1 MSGENPKVLLVDDD
15 KDLLQLIAMRLSAAG
30 YDVTAVESGEAALAS
45 LAVARPQVVVTDLR
59 MHGMDGMALFD
70 AIHRDSPSL
79 PVVILTAHGTIP
91 EAVSATR
98 RGVFSFLTK
107 PFEPKVLLDTVAEAM
122 RLSSPPTG
130 DRESWRAEIIT
141 RSSAME
147 DLLAQARRVA
157 ASDAS
162 VCIFGQS
169 GTGKE
174 LLARAIHKASSRREA
189 PFIAVNCG
197 AIPEG
202 LLESELFGHKKGS
215 FTGAV
220 ADRRG
225 LFQAATS
232 GTLFLDEVGDM
243 PLSLQVKLLRA
254 LEERKIR
261 PVGSHESFDIDVRV
275 ISATHRQPEERIT
288 TGEFREDLYYR
299 LNVVKL
305 YIPSLAER
313 REDLPRVANHSLTRL
328 AERYRR
334 SRLQF
339 SPEAMEILVSAPWPG
354 NVRQL
359 LNVVEQAVALAATE
373 VIPESL
379 VRQALDVA
387 DTALTPLD
395 EARKAF
401 RSEEEKVLPYIDF
414 DQATRLA
421 VGRAW
426 RQASP
431 EQQKR
436 LVSEFRNMLVRT
448 YSNAISAYQGQTLKV
463 LPSRGK
469 QDPEET
475 TVRTQFVRAGG
486 QPLPIDFT
494 MHQKDG
500 TWKVYDIVVEGVS
513 LVMTYRSEFDA
524 VVKQQGID
532 GLIKALATKNIP
544 AAAVGGS
551 AGGGGA
557 KSDKAGPKA
566 EKKSPQ

>member
-30 YDVTAVESGEAALAS
+30 YEVTAVESGEAALAS
-45 LAVARPQVVVTDLR
+45 LAVARPQTVITDLR

-122 RLSSPPTG
+122 RLSSPPAG
-130 DRESWRAEIIT
+130 ERESWRAEIMT

-174 LLARAIHKASSRREA
+174 LLARAIHKAGSRRQA
-189 PFIAVNCG
+189 PFVAVNCG

-225 LFQAATS
+225 LFQAATG

-261 PVGSHESFDIDVRV
+261 PVGSPESHDIDVRI
-275 ISATHRQPEERIT
+275 ISATHRKLEERIA

-313 REDLPRVANHSLTRL
+313 REDIPLIANHALTRL

-334 SRLQF
+334 GRLQF
-339 SPEAMEILVSAPWPG
+339 SPEAMEVLVSAPWPG

-401 RSEEEKVLPYIDF
+401 ERDYLVRILKITGGNVTK
-414 DQATRLA
+414 AARLA
-421 VGRAW
+421 GRN
-426 RQASP
+426 RT
-431 EQQKR
+431 EFYR
-436 LVSEFRNMLVRT
+436 LLER
-448 YSNAISAYQGQTLKV
+448 
-463 LPSRGK
+463 
-469 QDPEET
+469 
-475 TVRTQFVRAGG
+475 
-486 QPLPIDFT
+486 
-494 MHQKDG
+494 H
-500 TWKVYDIVVEGVS
+500 S
-513 LVMTYRSEFDA
+513 LEPGMFKGSGHKE
-524 VVKQQGID
+524 
-532 GLIKALATKNIP
+532 KATA
-544 AAAVGGS
+544 
-551 AGGGGA
+551 
-557 KSDKAGPKA
+557 
-566 EKKSPQ
+566 

>member
-1 MSGENPKVLLVDDD
+1 MSNENSKVLLVDDD
-15 KDLLQLIAMRLSAAG
+15 KDLLQLIAMRLTAAG
-30 YDVTAVESGEAALAS
+30 YAVTAVESGEAALAALS
-45 LAVARPQVVVTDLR
+45 VARPQVVVTDLR
-59 MHGMDGMALFD
+59 MQGMDGMALFD
-70 AIHRDSPSL
+70 TIHRDSPSL
-79 PVVILTAHGTIP
+79 PVLILTAHGTIP
-91 EAVSATR
+91 EAVTATR

-122 RLSSPPTG
+122 RLSSPSLG
-130 DRESWRAEIIT
+130 DMEDWRSELIT

-174 LLARAIHKASSRREA
+174 LLARAIHRASPRSQA

-225 LFQAATS
+225 LFSAAQG
-232 GTLFLDEVGDM
+232 GTLFLDEIGDM
-243 PLSLQVKLLRA
+243 PLTLQVKLLRA

-261 PVGSHESFDIDVRV
+261 PVGSHEQLDVDVRV
-275 ISATHRQPEERIT
+275 IAATHRKLEERIAS
-288 TGEFREDLYYR
+288 GEFREDLYYR

-305 YIPSLAER
+305 YIPALAER
-313 REDLPRVANHSLTRL
+313 REDIPLLANHFLTRL

-334 SRLQF
+334 GTLSF
-339 SPEAMEILVSAPWPG
+339 SPEAMQVLVSAPWPG

-359 LNVVEQAVALAATE
+359 LNVIEQAVALAATE

-379 VRQALDVA
+379 VRQAIDVA

-401 RSEEEKVLPYIDF
+401 ERDYLVRILKITGGNGTK
-414 DQATRLA
+414 AARLA
-421 VGRAW
+421 GRNRPEVHRRPE
-426 RQASP
+426 RQAARS
-431 EQQKR
+431 R
-436 LVSEFRNMLVRT
+436 R
-448 YSNAISAYQGQTLKV
+448 QGQGAQAR
-463 LPSRGK
+463 RGK
-469 QDPEET
+469 CAAAHRFPRSDAPRGRPRLGPGEQGAAGEAGERVPPHAGAHLLQ
-475 TVRTQFVRAGG
+475 RPRPLRRA
-486 QPLPIDFT
+486 D
-494 MHQKDG
+494 D
-500 TWKVYDIVVEGVS
+500 EG
-513 LVMTYRSEFDA
+513 D
-524 VVKQQGID
+524 
-532 GLIKALATKNIP
+532 ALAL
-544 AAAVGGS
+544 
-551 AGGGGA
+551 
-557 KSDKAGPKA
+557 
-566 EKKSPQ
+566 Q

>member
-1 MSGENPKVLLVDDD
+1 MNGDNAKVLLVDDD
-15 KDLLQLIAMRLSAAG
+15 KDLLQLIAMRLTAAG
-30 YDVTAVESGEAALAS
+30 YAVTAVASGEAALSS
-45 LAVARPQVVVTDLR
+45 LAVARPEVVVTDLR
-59 MHGMDGMALFD
+59 MEGMDGMALFD

-91 EAVSATR
+91 EAVAATR
-98 RGVFSFLTK
+98 RGVYSFLTK
-107 PFEPKVLLDTVAEAM
+107 PFEPKVLLDTVAQAM
-122 RLSSPPTG
+122 RLSSPTPAGQT
-130 DRESWRAEIIT
+130 EEWRAEIIT

-174 LLARAIHKASSRREA
+174 LLARAIHRASSRREA
-189 PFIAVNCG
+189 PFVAVNCG

-215 FTGAV
+215 FTGAI

-225 LFQAATS
+225 LFQAATG

-254 LEERKIR
+254 LEERKVR
-261 PVGSHESFDIDVRV
+261 PVGSHESHDIDVRV
-275 ISATHRQPEERIT
+275 ISATHRKLEERIQS
-288 TGEFREDLYYR
+288 GEFREDLYYR

-313 REDLPRVANHSLTRL
+313 REDIPLIANHALTKL

-334 SRLQF
+334 GRLQF
-339 SPEAMEILVSAPWPG
+339 SPEAMEVLVSAPWPG

-401 RSEEEKVLPYIDF
+401 ERDYLVRILKITGGNVTKAARLADRKS
-414 DQATRLA
+414 TRLNSSHPSFSYA
-421 VGRAW
+421 V
-426 RQASP
+426 
-431 EQQKR
+431 
-436 LVSEFRNMLVRT
+436 FC
-448 YSNAISAYQGQTLKV
+448 LK
-463 LPSRGK
+463 
-469 QDPEET
+469 
-475 TVRTQFVRAGG
+475 
-486 QPLPIDFT
+486 
-494 MHQKDG
+494 
-500 TWKVYDIVVEGVS
+500 
-513 LVMTYRSEFDA
+513 
-524 VVKQQGID
+524 
-532 GLIKALATKNIP
+532 
-544 AAAVGGS
+544 
-551 AGGGGA
+551 
-557 KSDKAGPKA
+557 
-566 EKKSPQ
+566 

>member
-30 YDVTAVESGEAALAS
+30 YNVNAVESGEAALAS
-45 LAVARPQVVVTDLR
+45 LAVSRPQVVVTDLR
-59 MHGMDGMALFD
+59 MQGMDGMALFD
-70 AIHRDSPSL
+70 AIRRDSPSL

-261 PVGSHESFDIDVRV
+261 PVGSHESHDIDRKL
-275 ISATHRQPEERIT
+275 EERIAS
-288 TGEFREDLYYR
+288 GEFREDLYYR

-313 REDLPRVANHSLTRL
+313 REDIPLLANHSLTKL

-334 SRLQF
+334 GRLQF
-339 SPEAMEILVSAPWPG
+339 APEAMEILVSAPWPG

-401 RSEEEKVLPYIDF
+401 ERDYLVRILKITGGNVTK
-414 DQATRLA
+414 AARLA
-421 VGRAW
+421 GRN
-426 RQASP
+426 RTEFYRLLERHSLEP
-431 EQQKR
+431 GMFKGSGQK
-436 LVSEFRNMLVRT
+436 E
-448 YSNAISAYQGQTLKV
+448 
-463 LPSRGK
+463 
-469 QDPEET
+469 
-475 TVRTQFVRAGG
+475 
-486 QPLPIDFT
+486 
-494 MHQKDG
+494 
-500 TWKVYDIVVEGVS
+500 
-513 LVMTYRSEFDA
+513 
-524 VVKQQGID
+524 
-532 GLIKALATKNIP
+532 KATA
-544 AAAVGGS
+544 
-551 AGGGGA
+551 
-557 KSDKAGPKA
+557 
-566 EKKSPQ
+566 

>member
-1 MSGENPKVLLVDDD
+1 VSGDNPKILLVDDD
-15 KDLLQLIAMRLSAAG
+15 RDLLQLIAMRLQAAG
-30 YDVTAVESGEAALAS
+30 YGVVSVESGEAALAA
-45 LAVARPQVVVTDLR
+45 LAVSRPQVVVTDLR

-91 EAVSATR
+91 EAVTATR

-122 RLSSPPTG
+122 RLSSPPASG
-130 DRESWRAEIIT
+130 EVEGWRSELIT
-141 RSSAME
+141 RSSGME

-174 LLARAIHKASSRREA
+174 LLARAIHRASPRREA
-189 PFIAVNCG
+189 PFVAVNCG

-225 LFQAATS
+225 LFQAAQG

-243 PLSLQVKLLRA
+243 PLPLQVKLLRA

-261 PVGSHESFDIDVRV
+261 PVGSHESFDVDVRV
-275 ISATHRQPEERIT
+275 ISATHRKLEERIAS
-288 TGEFREDLYYR
+288 GEFREDLFYR

-305 YIPSLAER
+305 YIPALAER
-313 REDLPRVANHSLTRL
+313 REDIPLLANHFLTRL

-334 SRLQF
+334 GHLGF
-339 SPEAMEILVSAPWPG
+339 SPEAMQLLVSAPWPG

-359 LNVVEQAVALAATE
+359 LNVIEQAVALAPTE

-379 VRQALDVA
+379 VRQALDA
-387 DTALTPLD
+387 GDTALTPLD

-401 RSEEEKVLPYIDF
+401 ERDYLVRILKITGGNVTK
-414 DQATRLA
+414 AARLA
-421 VGRAW
+421 GRN
-426 RQASP
+426 RT
-431 EQQKR
+431 EFYR
-436 LVSEFRNMLVRT
+436 LLER
-448 YSNAISAYQGQTLKV
+448 
-463 LPSRGK
+463 
-469 QDPEET
+469 
-475 TVRTQFVRAGG
+475 
-486 QPLPIDFT
+486 
-494 MHQKDG
+494 H
-500 TWKVYDIVVEGVS
+500 S
-513 LVMTYRSEFDA
+513 LEPGMF
-524 VVKQQGID
+524 
-532 GLIKALATKNIP
+532 KAA
-544 AAAVGGS
+544 
-551 AGGGGA
+551 
-557 KSDKAGPKA
+557 
-566 EKKSPQ
+566 